1 MSDLVPVIL
10 CGGAGTRLWPVSR
23 EVHPKPF
30 IRLRGGLSLLQ
41 ETLARAA
48 RLPGVRRV
56 LTLTQQELYFKTQ
69 DEYAGVKHAAGLEHD
84 YLLEPCARSTAPA
97 IAAAALRLID
107 SGGDEAVMLVMPAD
121 HVIDDP
127 AAFAA
132 AIASAVA
139 LVHHGYLVTLGIR
152 PTSPETGYG
161 YIELGEKLNGEHR
174 EQALTPVPASQHRVA
189 SFVEKPDAARA
200 QEYMQSGRYLW
211 NAGIFCFTPRR
222 YLDALKHHAPEVHD
236 AVKACWDKTPR
247 DRTPL
252 ALDADGF
259 AAVPEISID
268 YAVMERAR
276 HVAVVNGAFSWS
288 DVGTWRAVSELT
300 VPDAHGNRLHGEA
313 VLVDSSNCYVQS
325 SAARLTAAVGVHDLL
340 IVDTPDALLV
350 AHRDRAQDVR
360 EVVQRLKSNDHEAY
374 RLHRTV
380 ARPWGTYT
388 TLDEGRD
395 FKVKRIVVKPGAALS
410 LQMHHHRSE
419 HWVVVAGTA
428 RVVNDEGERL
438 VRTNESIRIPLGA
451 PHRVS
456 NPGVIDLVLIEVQS
470 GQYLGED
477 DIVRFE
483 DRYGRA

>member
-1 MSDLVPVIL
+1 MSELIPVIL

-48 RLPGVRRV
+48 QLPGVHRV
-56 LTLTQQELYFKTQ
+56 LTLTQQELYFKVQ

-107 SGGDEAVMLVMPAD
+107 SGGDEAVMLMMPAD

-132 AIASAVA
+132 AITAAVA

-152 PTSPETGYG
+152 PTTPETGYG
-161 YIELGEKLNGEHR
+161 YIELGEKLDGEHR
-174 EQALTPVPASQHRVA
+174 GQALAAAPAPHRAA

-200 QEYMQSGRYLW
+200 QDYVQSGRYLW

-222 YLDALKHHAPEVHD
+222 YLDALKRHAPEVHD

-247 DRTPL
+247 ATAPV
-252 ALDADGF
+252 ALDAAGF

-276 HVAVVNGAFSWS
+276 RVAVVNGTFSWS

-300 VPDAHGNRLHGEA
+300 APDAHGNRLHGEA
-313 VLVDSSNCYVQS
+313 VLVDASNCYVQS
-325 SAARLTAAVGVHDLL
+325 SAARLTAAVGVHDLV

-360 EVVQRLKSNDHEAY
+360 EVVQRLKSNDHDAY

-380 ARPWGTYT
+380 TRPWGSYT

-428 RVVNDEGERL
+428 RVANGKGERL
-438 VRTNESIRIPLGA
+438 VRTNESIHIPLGA
-451 PHRVS
+451 THRVS
-456 NPGVIDLVLIEVQS
+456 NPGVIDMVLIEVQS